1 LTAFAAEECISMNK
15 IASGAQAAATP
26 ATPQLPLAGIRV
38 IDLTRIYSGPYCTF
52 LLAMAGAEVIK
63 IEPPEGET
71 LRKRDGREGA
81 SLPFAMLNANKR
93 LITLNLK
100 SKKGAEILT
109 QLLKTA
115 DVLVEN
121 FRPGVMD
128 RLGFSKEKLKEIN
141 PRLIVAQTSGYGNH
155 GPYRDYPAMDLTVQA
170 VSGIMDSTGYPDGP
184 PVKAGPALVDFAA
197 GTHLYCSIVTALFSR
212 ERTGQV
218 LSTEVAMMEV
228 IYPTL
233 ASNLALAVSTPP
245 GEYVART
252 GNRHGG
258 MSLTPYNVYKASD
271 GFVAI
276 ICNNERHWVALG
288 KALKRED
295 WASNPQYNPLVERVN
310 RMDQLDDEINAETSK
325 YTRMQLFELLNKTG
339 AACAPVRTLH
349 EVLADPHLRARGMLH
364 DIDHPEYGKLVVM
377 NSPIHYGGVKQP
389 DYQASGE
396 MGADIDAILGG
407 ELKMTKAEIEDLRKA
422 GDI

>member
-1 LTAFAAEECISMNK
+1 MNK
-15 IASGAQAAATP
+15 IAADAHAAPAKS

-52 LLAMAGAEVIK
+52 MMAMAGAEVIK

-71 LRKRDGREGA
+71 LRKRDGRQGA

-93 LITLNLK
+93 LVTLNLK
-100 SKKGAEILT
+100 SKKGAEIFLE
-109 QLLKTA
+109 LVKTA

-128 RLGFSKEKLKEIN
+128 RLGFTKEKLKEVN
-141 PRLIVAQTSGYGNH
+141 PRLIIAQTSGYGND

-170 VSGIMDSTGYPDGP
+170 VAGIMHSTGYPDGP

-218 LSTEVAMMEV
+218 LTTEVAMMEA

-233 ASNLALAVSTPP
+233 ASNFALAISSDEKT
-245 GEYVART
+245 YVART

-295 WASNPQYNPLVERVN
+295 WATDPKYNPLIERVN
-310 RMDQLDDEINAETSK
+310 RMDELDAEINAETSK

-349 EVLADPHLRARGMLH
+349 EVLTDPHLRERGMVH

-377 NSPIHYGGVKQP
+377 RSPVRYGGVQP
-389 DYQASGE
+389 PEYKPSGE
-396 MGADIDAILGG
+396 MGADIDAIYGG
-407 ELKMTKAEIEDLRKA
+407 ELKLSPDEIQALRKA

>member
-1 LTAFAAEECISMNK
+1 MNK
-15 IASGAQAAATP
+15 IASDAQAAASQQ
-26 ATPQLPLAGIRV
+26 AAALPLAGVRV

-52 LLAMAGAEVIK
+52 LMAMAGAEVIK

-93 LITLNLK
+93 LLTLNLK
-100 SKKGAEILT
+100 SKKGAELLT
-109 QLLKTA
+109 KLLKTA
-115 DVLVEN
+115 DVVVEN

-128 RLGFSKEKLKEIN
+128 RLGFSKAKLKEIN

-197 GTHLYCSIVTALFSR
+197 GTHLYCSIVTALFAR
-212 ERTGQV
+212 ERTGQA
-218 LSTEVAMMEV
+218 LTTEVAMMEA

-233 ASNLALAVSTPP
+233 ASNLALAVSSK
-245 GEYVART
+245 ENYVART

-288 KALKRED
+288 RALKRED
-295 WASNPQYNPLVERVN
+295 WATNPQYNPLIERVN

-339 AACAPVRTLH
+339 AACAPVRTLR
-349 EVLADPHLRARGMLH
+349 EVLADPHLRERGMIH
-364 DIDHPEYGKLVVM
+364 DIDHPEFGKLVVM
-377 NSPIHYGGVKQP
+377 NSPIHYGGAKQP
-389 DYQASGE
+389 DYRMTGP
-396 MGADIDAILGG
+396 MGADIDAIFGD

>member
-1 LTAFAAEECISMNK
+1 MNK
-15 IASGAQAAATP
+15 IASDAQAAASKHAAP
-26 ATPQLPLAGIRV
+26 SLPLAGIRV

-52 LLAMAGAEVIK
+52 LMAMAGAEVIK

-71 LRKRDGREGA
+71 LRKRNGRSGA

-93 LITLNLK
+93 LLTLNLK
-100 SKKGAEILT
+100 SKKGTDILT
-109 QLLKTA
+109 SLLKTA

-128 RLGFSKEKLKEIN
+128 RLGFSKATLKEIN
-141 PRLIVAQTSGYGNH
+141 PRLIIAQTSGYGNN

-197 GTHLYCSIVTALFSR
+197 GTHLYGSIVTALFSR
-212 ERTGQV
+212 ERTGQA
-218 LSTEVAMMEV
+218 LTTEVAMIEA

-233 ASNLALAVSTPP
+233 ASNLALAVTTE
-245 GEYVART
+245 GDYVART

-295 WASNPQYNPLVERVN
+295 WAIDPQYNPLDQRVER
-310 RMDQLDDEINAETSK
+310 MDRLDDEINAETVK

-339 AACAPVRTLH
+339 AACAPVRTLR

-377 NSPIHYGGVKQP
+377 NSPIHYGDVKQP
-389 DYQASGE
+389 DYKPSGE

-407 ELKMTKAEIEDLRKA
+407 ELKLTKADIEDLRKA

>member
-1 LTAFAAEECISMNK
+1 MNK
-15 IASGAQAAATP
+15 IASDAQAAASKQ
-26 ATPQLPLAGIRV
+26 AAASLPLAGIRV

-52 LLAMAGAEVIK
+52 LMAMAGAEVIK

-71 LRKRDGREGA
+71 LRKRDGRHGA

-93 LITLNLK
+93 LVTLNLK
-100 SKKGAEILT
+100 SKKGADILT
-109 QLLKTA
+109 QLLATA

-128 RLGFSKEKLKEIN
+128 RLGFSKPKLKEIN
-141 PRLIVAQTSGYGNH
+141 PRLIVAQTSGYGNN

-197 GTHLYCSIVTALFSR
+197 GTHLYSSIVTALFAR

-218 LSTEVAMMEV
+218 LTTEVAMIEA

-233 ASNLALAVSTPP
+233 ASNLALAVSTE
-245 GEYVART
+245 GDYIART

-276 ICNNERHWVALG
+276 ICNHERHWVALG

-295 WASNPQYNPLVERVN
+295 WATDPQYNPLVERVN
-310 RMDQLDDEINAETSK
+310 RMDQLDDEINAETVK
-325 YTRMQLFELLNKTG
+325 HTRMQLFELLNKTG
-339 AACAPVRTLH
+339 AACAPVRTLR

-377 NSPIHYGGVKQP
+377 NSPIHYGDVKQP
-389 DYQASGE
+389 DYKASGE
-396 MGADIDAILGG
+396 VGADIDAILGG
-407 ELKMTKAEIEDLRKA
+407 ELKLTKADIEDLRKA

>member
-1 LTAFAAEECISMNK
+1 MNK
-15 IASGAQAAATP
+15 IASDAQAAA
-26 ATPQLPLAGIRV
+26 AALPLAGIRV

-52 LLAMAGAEVIK
+52 LMAMAGAEVIK

-71 LRKRDGREGA
+71 LRKRDGRHGA

-93 LITLNLK
+93 LVTLNLK
-100 SKKGAEILT
+100 SKKGVEILT
-109 QLLKTA
+109 QLLKTG

-128 RLGFSKEKLKEIN
+128 RLGFSKAKLKEIN

-197 GTHLYCSIVTALFSR
+197 GTHLYCSIVTALFAR
-212 ERTGQV
+212 ERTGQA
-218 LSTEVAMMEV
+218 LSTEVSMMEA

-233 ASNLALAVSTPP
+233 ASNLALAVSTQDS
-245 GEYVART
+245 YIART

-276 ICNNERHWVALG
+276 ICNNERHWIALG

-295 WASNPQYNPLVERVN
+295 WATDPQYNPLIERVN
-310 RMDQLDDEINAETSK
+310 RMDQLDAEINAETSK

-349 EVLADPHLRARGMLH
+349 EVLADPHLRTRGMIH

-389 DYQASGE
+389 EYRASGE
-396 MGADIDAILGG
+396 MGADIEAIYGG
-407 ELKMTKAEIEDLRKA
+407 ELKLTKADIEDLRKA

>member
-1 LTAFAAEECISMNK
+1 MNE
-15 IASGAQAAATP
+15 IASAQAVLSPQAAA
-26 ATPQLPLAGIRV
+26 LPLAGIRV

-52 LLAMAGAEVIK
+52 LMAMAGAEVIK

-71 LRKRDGREGA
+71 LRKRDGRHGA

-93 LITLNLK
+93 LLTLNLK
-100 SKKGAEILT
+100 SRKGAEIFT
-109 QLLKTA
+109 ELLKSG

-128 RLGFSKEKLKEIN
+128 RLGFSKAKLKEIN

-197 GTHLYCSIVTALFSR
+197 GTHLYGSIVTALFAR
-212 ERTGQV
+212 ERTGQA
-218 LSTEVAMMEV
+218 LTTEVAMMEA

-233 ASNLALAVSTPP
+233 ASNLALAVSTDDD
-245 GEYVART
+245 YIART

-258 MSLTPYNVYKASD
+258 MSLTPYNVYRASD

-276 ICNNERHWVALG
+276 ICNNERHWLALG
-288 KALKRED
+288 RALKRED
-295 WASNPQYNPLVERVN
+295 WAADPKYNPLAERVK

-325 YTRMQLFELLNKTG
+325 YSRMQLFELLNETG

-349 EVLADPHLRARGMLH
+349 EVLADPHLRARGMIR
-364 DIDHPEYGKLVVM
+364 DIDHPEYGRLVVM
-377 NSPIHYGGVKQP
+377 NSPIHYGGLKQP
-389 DYQASGE
+389 AYRASGA
-396 MGADIDAILGG
+396 MGADIEAIYGG
-407 ELKMTKAEIEDLRKA
+407 ELKLSKDDIEKLRKA

>member
-1 LTAFAAEECISMNK
+1 MNK
-15 IASGAQAAATP
+15 IASDAQAAASKQAAP
-26 ATPQLPLAGIRV
+26 SLPLAGIRV

-52 LLAMAGAEVIK
+52 LMAMAGAEVIK

-71 LRKRDGREGA
+71 LRKRNGRSGA

-93 LITLNLK
+93 LLTLNLK
-100 SKKGAEILT
+100 SKAGADILT
-109 QLLKTA
+109 QLLTTA

-128 RLGFSKEKLKEIN
+128 RLGFSKQRLKEIN
-141 PRLIVAQTSGYGNH
+141 PRLIIAQTSGYGNH

-170 VSGIMDSTGYPDGP
+170 VSGVMDSTGYPDGP

-197 GTHLYCSIVTALFSR
+197 GTHLYSSIVTALFAR
-212 ERTGQV
+212 ERTGTV
-218 LSTEVAMMEV
+218 LSTEVAMIEA
-228 IYPTL
+228 IYPTM
-233 ASNLALAVSTPP
+233 ASNLALAVATK
-245 GEYVART
+245 GNYTART

-276 ICNNERHWVALG
+276 ICNNERHWIALG

-295 WASNPQYNPLVERVN
+295 WTTDPKYNPLAERVA
-310 RMDQLDDEINAETSK
+310 RMDQLDNEINTETSK

-349 EVLADPHLRARGMLH
+349 EVLADPHLRERGMLH

-389 DYQASGE
+389 DYRASGE
-396 MGADIDAILGG
+396 LGADIDAILGD
-407 ELKMTKAEIEDLRKA
+407 ELKMTTAEIETLRKQ

>member
-1 LTAFAAEECISMNK
+1 MN
-15 IASGAQAAATP
+15 IVTSGLSAKAAASP
-26 ATPQLPLAGIRV
+26 APTLPLAGVRV

-52 LLAMAGAEVIK
+52 LMAMAGAEIIK
-63 IEPPEGET
+63 VEPPEGES
-71 LRKRDGREGA
+71 LRKRDGRHGA

-93 LITLNLK
+93 LVTLNLK
-100 SKKGAEILT
+100 SKPGAELFAR
-109 QLLKTA
+109 LVATA

-128 RLGFSKEKLKEIN
+128 RLGFTKERLREIN
-141 PRLIVAQTSGYGNH
+141 PRLIVAQTSGYGND

-170 VSGIMDSTGYPDGP
+170 VSGIMESTGYPDGP

-197 GTHLYCSIVTALFSR
+197 GTHLYGTIVTALFSR
-212 ERTGQV
+212 ERSGQA
-218 LSTEVAMMEV
+218 LSTEVAMMEA

-233 ASNLALAVSTPP
+233 ASNLALAIGTE
-245 GEYVART
+245 GDYVART

-258 MSLTPYNVYKASD
+258 MSLTPYNVYPASD

-276 ICNNERHWVALG
+276 ICNNERHWIALG
-288 KALKRED
+288 KALKRPD
-295 WASNPQYNPLVERVN
+295 WAENPDYNPLIERVN
-310 RMDQLDDEINAETSK
+310 RIDALDAEISAETKK
-325 YTRMQLFELLNKTG
+325 YSRQQLFELLNKTG

-377 NSPIHYGGVKQP
+377 NSPMRYGGVKQP
-389 DYQASGE
+389 DYRASGE
-396 MGADIDAILGG
+396 MGADIDDIYGREFGLSNDDIAA
-407 ELKMTKAEIEDLRKA
+407 MRKA

>member
-1 LTAFAAEECISMNK
+1 MNK
-15 IASGAQAAATP
+15 IASDAQAAASQQA
-26 ATPQLPLAGIRV
+26 ATLPLAGVRV

-52 LLAMAGAEVIK
+52 LMAMAGAEVIK

-93 LITLNLK
+93 LLTLNLK

-109 QLLKTA
+109 TLVKTA

-128 RLGFSKEKLKEIN
+128 RLGFSKAKLKEIN

-197 GTHLYCSIVTALFSR
+197 GTHLYCSIVTALFAR
-212 ERTGQV
+212 ERTGQA
-218 LSTEVAMMEV
+218 LTTEVAMMEA

-233 ASNLALAVSTPP
+233 ASNLALAVSSK
-245 GEYVART
+245 ENYVART

-288 KALKRED
+288 RALKRED
-295 WASNPQYNPLVERVN
+295 WATNPQYNPLIERVN

-339 AACAPVRTLH
+339 AACAPVRTLR
-349 EVLADPHLRARGMLH
+349 EVLADPHLRERGMIH
-364 DIDHPEYGKLVVM
+364 DIDHPEFGKLVVM
-377 NSPIHYGGVKQP
+377 NSPIHYGGAKQP
-389 DYQASGE
+389 EYRMTGP
-396 MGADIDAILGG
+396 MGADIDAILGD

>member
-1 LTAFAAEECISMNK
+1 MNQHSS
-15 IASGAQAAATP
+15 IPSSGAAGDTAS
-26 ATPQLPLAGIRV
+26 LPLAGVRV
-38 IDLTRIYSGPYCTF
+38 LDLTRIYSGPYCTF
-52 LLAMAGAEVIK
+52 LMAMAGAEVIK
-63 IEPPEGET
+63 IEPPEGES
-71 LRKRDGREGA
+71 LRGRNAHHGA
-81 SLPFAMLNANKR
+81 ALPFAMLNANKK

-100 SKKGAEILT
+100 SKKGAEIFTKLA
-109 QLLKTA
+109 KTA

-128 RLGFSKEKLKEIN
+128 RLGFTKEKLKEIN
-141 PRLIVAQTSGYGNH
+141 PRLIVAQTSGYGNN

-197 GTHLYCSIVTALFSR
+197 GTHLYCSILTALFSR
-212 ERTGQV
+212 EHTGQV
-218 LSTEVAMMEV
+218 LTTEVAMMEA

-233 ASNLALAVSTPP
+233 ASNLALAIGTPDP
-245 GEYVART
+245 DNYIART

-276 ICNNERHWVALG
+276 ICNNERHWIALG
-288 KALKRED
+288 KALGRED
-295 WASNPQYNPLVERVN
+295 WATNPEYNPLVERVR
-310 RMDQLDDEINAETSK
+310 RMDKLDAEVNAETSK

-339 AACAPVRTLH
+339 AACAPVRTLP
-349 EVLADPHLRARGMLH
+349 EVMADPHLRDRGMVH

-377 NSPIHYGGVKQP
+377 RSPIHYGGIQQP
-389 DYQASGE
+389 DYKPSGY
-396 MGADIDAILGG
+396 MGADINAILGE
-407 ELKMTKAEIEDLRKA
+407 ELKYSPQEIEDLKKA

>member
-1 LTAFAAEECISMNK
+1 MNK
-15 IASGAQAAATP
+15 IASDAQAVASKQAAP
-26 ATPQLPLAGIRV
+26 SLPLAGIRV

-52 LLAMAGAEVIK
+52 LMAMAGAEVIK

-71 LRKRDGREGA
+71 LRKRNGRSGA

-93 LITLNLK
+93 LLTLNLK
-100 SKKGAEILT
+100 SKKGVDILT
-109 QLLKTA
+109 QLLTTA

-128 RLGFSKEKLKEIN
+128 RLGFSKTRLKEIN

-170 VSGIMDSTGYPDGP
+170 VSGVMDSTGYPDGP

-197 GTHLYCSIVTALFSR
+197 GTHLYSSIVTALFAR
-212 ERTGQV
+212 ERSGAV
-218 LSTEVAMMEV
+218 LSTEVAMIEA

-233 ASNLALAVSTPP
+233 ASNLALAVTTK
-245 GEYVART
+245 GDYVART

-258 MSLTPYNVYKASD
+258 MSLTPYNVYKAAD

-276 ICNNERHWVALG
+276 ICNNERHWIALG

-295 WASNPQYNPLVERVN
+295 WTTDPKYNPLAERVV
-310 RMDQLDDEINAETSK
+310 RMDQLDNEINTETSK

-349 EVLADPHLRARGMLH
+349 EVLADPHLRERGMLH

-389 DYQASGE
+389 DYKASGE
-396 MGADIDAILGG
+396 LGADIDAILGG
-407 ELKMTKAEIEDLRKA
+407 ELKMTAAEIENLRKQ

>member
-1 LTAFAAEECISMNK
+1 MNE
-15 IASGAQAAATP
+15 IASAEAVPSLQAAA
-26 ATPQLPLAGIRV
+26 LPLAGVRV

-52 LLAMAGAEVIK
+52 LMAMAGAEVIK

-71 LRKRDGREGA
+71 LRKRDGRHGA

-93 LITLNLK
+93 HLTLNLK
-100 SKKGAEILT
+100 SKKGAEIFT
-109 QLLKTA
+109 ELLKSG

-128 RLGFSKEKLKEIN
+128 RLGFSKAKLKEIN

-170 VSGIMDSTGYPDGP
+170 VSGIMESTGYPDGP

-197 GTHLYCSIVTALFSR
+197 GTHLYGSIVTALFAR

-218 LSTEVAMMEV
+218 LTTEVAMMEA

-233 ASNLALAVSTPP
+233 ASNLALAVST
-245 GEYVART
+245 EDDYIART

-258 MSLTPYNVYKASD
+258 MSLTPYNVYRASD
-271 GFVAI
+271 GYVAI
-276 ICNNERHWVALG
+276 ICNNERHWLALG

-295 WASNPQYNPLVERVN
+295 WAANPKYNPLAERVK

-325 YTRMQLFELLNKTG
+325 HSRMQLFELLNKTG
-339 AACAPVRTLH
+339 AACAPVRTLQ
-349 EVLADPHLRARGMLH
+349 EVLADPHLRARGMIR
-364 DIDHPEYGKLVVM
+364 DIDHPEYGRLVVM
-377 NSPIHYGGVKQP
+377 QSPIHYGGVKQP
-389 DYQASGE
+389 DYQPSGTV
-396 MGADIDAILGG
+396 GADIDAILGS
-407 ELKMTKAEIEDLRKA
+407 ELNLTKNDIENLRKA

>member
-1 LTAFAAEECISMNK
+1 MNK
-15 IASGAQAAATP
+15 IASDAQAAASQQAAP
-26 ATPQLPLAGIRV
+26 SLPLAGIRV

-52 LLAMAGAEVIK
+52 LMAMAGAEVIK

-71 LRKRDGREGA
+71 LRKRNGRSGA

-93 LITLNLK
+93 LLTLNLK
-100 SKKGAEILT
+100 SKAGADILT
-109 QLLKTA
+109 RLLTTA

-128 RLGFSKEKLKEIN
+128 RLGFSMPRLQEIN

-170 VSGIMDSTGYPDGP
+170 VSGVMDSTGYPDGP

-197 GTHLYCSIVTALFSR
+197 GTHLYSSIVTALFAR
-212 ERTGQV
+212 ERSGAV
-218 LSTEVAMMEV
+218 LSTEVAMIEA
-228 IYPTL
+228 IYPTM
-233 ASNLALAVSTPP
+233 ASNLALAVTTQ
-245 GEYVART
+245 GDYTART

-258 MSLTPYNVYKASD
+258 MSLTPYNVYKAAD

-276 ICNNERHWVALG
+276 ICNNERHWIALG

-295 WASNPQYNPLVERVN
+295 WAADPKYNPLAERVA
-310 RMDQLDDEINAETSK
+310 RMDKLDNEINTETSK

-349 EVLADPHLRARGMLH
+349 EVLADPHLRERGMLH
-364 DIDHPEYGKLVVM
+364 DIEHPEYGKLVVM

-389 DYQASGE
+389 EYKASGE
-396 MGADIDAILGG
+396 LGADIDAILGD
-407 ELKMTKAEIEDLRKA
+407 ELKLTTAEIENLRKQ

>member
-1 LTAFAAEECISMNK
+1 MNK
-15 IASGAQAAATP
+15 IASDAQAAASQQ
-26 ATPQLPLAGIRV
+26 AAALPLAGIRV

-52 LLAMAGAEVIK
+52 LMAMAGAEVIK

-71 LRKRDGREGA
+71 LRKRDGRHGA

-93 LITLNLK
+93 LVTLNLK
-100 SKKGAEILT
+100 SKKGAEIFT
-109 QLLKTA
+109 QLLKTG

-128 RLGFSKEKLKEIN
+128 RLGFSKAKLKEIN

-197 GTHLYCSIVTALFSR
+197 GTHLYCSIVTALFAR
-212 ERTGQV
+212 ERTGQA
-218 LSTEVAMMEV
+218 LTTEVAMMEA

-233 ASNLALAVSTPP
+233 ASNLALAVSTQDS
-245 GEYVART
+245 YIART

-276 ICNNERHWVALG
+276 ICNNERHWIALG

-295 WASNPQYNPLVERVN
+295 WASDPKYNPLIERVD
-310 RMDQLDDEINAETSK
+310 RMDQLDEEINAETSK

-349 EVLADPHLRARGMLH
+349 EVLADPHLRTRGMIH

-389 DYQASGE
+389 EYKASGE
-396 MGADIDAILGG
+396 MGADIEAIYGG
-407 ELKMTKAEIEDLRKA
+407 ELKLTKDDIENLRKA

>member
-1 LTAFAAEECISMNK
+1 MNK
-15 IASGAQAAATP
+15 IASDAQAASAQAGP
-26 ATPQLPLAGIRV
+26 SLPLAGIRV

-52 LLAMAGAEVIK
+52 LMAMAGAEVIK

-71 LRKRDGREGA
+71 LRKRNGRSGA

-93 LITLNLK
+93 LLTLNLK
-100 SKKGAEILT
+100 SRKGADILT
-109 QLLKTA
+109 QLLKGA

-128 RLGFSKEKLKEIN
+128 RLGFSKATLKEIN
-141 PRLIVAQTSGYGNH
+141 PRLIVAQTSGYGNN

-197 GTHLYCSIVTALFSR
+197 GTHLYGSIVTALFAR
-212 ERTGQV
+212 ERTGQA
-218 LSTEVAMMEV
+218 LSTEVAMIEA

-233 ASNLALAVSTPP
+233 ASNLALAVTTPDD
-245 GEYVART
+245 YIART

-276 ICNNERHWVALG
+276 ICNNERHWIALG
-288 KALKRED
+288 RALKRED
-295 WASNPQYNPLVERVN
+295 WASDPKYNPLEERVA
-310 RMDQLDDEINAETSK
+310 RMDELDAEINAETCK
-325 YTRMQLFELLNKTG
+325 HTRMQLFELLNKTG

-349 EVLADPHLRARGMLH
+349 EVLADPHLRQRGMLH

-389 DYQASGE
+389 DYKHSGE
-396 MGADIDAILGG
+396 MGADIDAIFGG
-407 ELKMTKAEIEDLRKA
+407 ELKLTKAEIEDLRKA

>member
-1 LTAFAAEECISMNK
+1 MNK
-15 IASGAQAAATP
+15 IASDAQAAASKH
-26 ATPQLPLAGIRV
+26 AAANLPLAGIRV

-52 LLAMAGAEVIK
+52 LMAMAGAEVIK

-71 LRKRDGREGA
+71 LRKRNGNTGA

-93 LITLNLK
+93 LVTLNLK

-128 RLGFSKEKLKEIN
+128 RLGFSKAKLNEIN

-197 GTHLYCSIVTALFSR
+197 GTHLYCSIMTALFAR

-218 LSTEVAMMEV
+218 LTTEVSMMEA

-233 ASNLALAVSTPP
+233 ASNLALAVSTKDN
-245 GEYVART
+245 YIART

-295 WASNPQYNPLVERVN
+295 WAIDPQYNPLAERVA
-310 RMDQLDDEINAETSK
+310 RMDRLDDEINAETSK

-349 EVLADPHLRARGMLH
+349 EVLADPHLRQRGMIH

-389 DYQASGE
+389 DYKPSGE
-396 MGADIDAILGG
+396 MGADIDAIFGG

>member
-1 LTAFAAEECISMNK
+1 MNK
-15 IASGAQAAATP
+15 IASDAQAAASQQ
-26 ATPQLPLAGIRV
+26 AAALPLAGIRV

-52 LLAMAGAEVIK
+52 LMAMAGAEVIK

-71 LRKRDGREGA
+71 LRKRDGRHGA

-93 LITLNLK
+93 LVTLNLK

-109 QLLKTA
+109 QLLKTG

-128 RLGFSKEKLKEIN
+128 RLGFSKAKLKEIN

-197 GTHLYCSIVTALFSR
+197 GTHLYCSIVTALFAR
-212 ERTGQV
+212 ERTGQA
-218 LSTEVAMMEV
+218 LSTEVAMMEA

-233 ASNLALAVSTPP
+233 ASNLALAVSTQDS
-245 GEYVART
+245 YIART

-276 ICNNERHWVALG
+276 ICNNERHWIALG

-295 WASNPQYNPLVERVN
+295 WATDPQYNPLIERVN
-310 RMDQLDDEINAETSK
+310 RMDQLDAEINAETSK
-325 YTRMQLFELLNKTG
+325 HTRMQLFELLNKTG
-339 AACAPVRTLH
+339 AACAPVRTLQ
-349 EVLADPHLRARGMLH
+349 EVLADPHLRTRGMIH

-377 NSPIHYGGVKQP
+377 SSPIHYGGVKQP
-389 DYQASGE
+389 EYRASGE
-396 MGADIDAILGG
+396 MGADIEAIYGG
-407 ELKMTKAEIEDLRKA
+407 ELKLTKADIEDLRKA

>member
-1 LTAFAAEECISMNK
+1 
-15 IASGAQAAATP
+15 
-26 ATPQLPLAGIRV
+26 
-38 IDLTRIYSGPYCTF
+38 
-52 LLAMAGAEVIK
+52 
-63 IEPPEGET
+63 
-71 LRKRDGREGA
+71 
-81 SLPFAMLNANKR
+81 
-93 LITLNLK
+93 
-100 SKKGAEILT
+100 
-109 QLLKTA
+109 
-115 DVLVEN
+115 
-121 FRPGVMD
+121 MD
-128 RLGFSKEKLKEIN
+128 RLGFSKAQLKEIN

-197 GTHLYCSIVTALFSR
+197 GTHLYCSIVTALFAR
-212 ERTGQV
+212 ERTGQA
-218 LSTEVAMMEV
+218 LSTEVAMMEA

-233 ASNLALAVSTPP
+233 ASNLALAVSTTDN
-245 GEYVART
+245 YIART

-288 KALKRED
+288 RALKRED
-295 WASNPQYNPLVERVN
+295 WALDPQYNPLAERVA
-310 RMDQLDDEINAETSK
+310 RMDRLDDEINAETCK

-349 EVLADPHLRARGMLH
+349 EVLADPHLRQRGMIH

-377 NSPIHYGGVKQP
+377 HSPIHYGGVKQP
-389 DYQASGE
+389 DYRGSGE
-396 MGADIDAILGG
+396 MGADIDAIFGG